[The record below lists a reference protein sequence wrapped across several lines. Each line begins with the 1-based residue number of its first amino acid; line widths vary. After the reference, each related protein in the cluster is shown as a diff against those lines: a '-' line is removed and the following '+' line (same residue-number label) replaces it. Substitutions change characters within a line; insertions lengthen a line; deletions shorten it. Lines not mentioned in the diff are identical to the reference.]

1 MSHTNLKR
9 ALRILT
15 SCFVFTIFFFAFT
28 QKSYAEMFIVYPASD
43 TYVDSSYPDTNFNSR
58 PYLLVKDYEDDWAC
72 SYIKF
77 QHIPDSAE
85 GLPLRSATLHFEV
98 IGQMGD
104 SPANWHV
111 APASGNWDASTLTAN
126 NRPGFLTNPQYTSDP
141 DIDISETGLRSIDI
155 TDIVK
160 GWKSGDLDFDKGI
173 VICDRIGG
181 NRSLVT
187 IKKQNSPPPFT
198 PFLDVRYEAPP
209 GEGGFDEP
217 GPTQTPTPTL
227 TPTPTPTPLPTNT
240 PSPTPTSALTPSE
253 EESDTI
259 SPTITPEATPQPSIT
274 GDSDTTSPENAQS
287 TPIATDTQ
295 NENNKIDPLLYVVA
309 ILLAII
315 AILLLLLLKKKNRKV
330 YAPNDEGKPEEPK
343 IEIEQDTSG
352 ETSDDNM
359 TTNQE

>member
-28 QKSYAEMFIVYPASD
+28 QKSYAEMFVVYPASD
-43 TYVDSSYPDTNFNSR
+43 TYVDSSYQDTNFNSR
-58 PYLLVKDYEDDWAC
+58 PYLLVKDYEDSWAC

-141 DIDISETGLRSIDI
+141 DIDISETGLRSIDL

-160 GWKSGDLDFDKGI
+160 GWKSGDLDFAKGI

-198 PFLDVRYEAPP
+198 PFLDVIYEAPP

-227 TPTPTPTPLPTNT
+227 TPTPTPSSTPTLT
-240 PSPTPTSALTPSE
+240 PTPTDTITPSA
-253 EESDTI
+253 EESESI
-259 SPTITPEATPQPSIT
+259 SPTINVEETPRSTIT
-274 GDSDTTSPENAQS
+274 EGSNPENTQL
-287 TPIATDTQ
+287 TPPLTNMQ
-295 NENNKIDPLLYVVA
+295 NESNKVDPLLYIVA

-330 YAPNDEGKPEEPK
+330 YDSSNENKPEEPK
-343 IEIEQDTSG
+343 VEIEEDTS
-352 ETSDDNM
+352 NKI
-359 TTNQE
+359 